1 MQKLGIQLLPPSH
14 FTLPSSATKQTSER
28 PSPKSQLRSGGSPT
42 HCSPQREREGLNSPS
57 SHSGAEYS
65 TATSSS
71 SSRARNGSTTTK
83 SDLHRYSHVNAH
95 ANARVNVEGAPTTAD
110 GHFHDSG
117 LPASLQDPEPCDRER
132 RFRWKRGEDEGEW
145 SRKEGG
151 TSEHYTAEH
160 VIHGMRTS
168 RGTTLATPNVHQARG
183 RPARATLGSKE
194 GTCSE
199 TEGDAVPAGQYW
211 DNTEEIVARSLAR
224 CQKIDKSLEF
234 YAPLRKKWSDSSS
247 ASTSPTSQNSSTSSP
262 SGTERGDEKKIG
274 FAAGNNNSAA
284 PPTIANCTASAAAP
298 KKQQNPA
305 ERELSRPLHHCSTT
319 SNSSTAPKLNGEPD
333 KPCKRQTPT
342 YSKPPTRIALNDL
355 SSVPQG
361 HMRSSKPRN
370 GGCVGQ
376 QQRPPTLTLVCPP
389 RGQVVVPAQETGS
402 GNALRVPTPI
412 DTSSWANE
420 RVTPRQKVYSLTH
433 INCPPLPG
441 LSESERDELCP
452 SLNPPQFDQE
462 REEDEEDINDF
473 DSVQQDSDTESVEPL
488 TGAFAEAVLTG
499 SYTPLSPLSTIASTE
514 QLGVDTRPI
523 LSRQN
528 SSDSDGVVRE
538 KTPPVST
545 TRNDTLLARVL
556 QAEEESRA
564 GVSLTRKLA
573 NKPLLSMF
581 MFMRKYAG

>member
-42 HCSPQREREGLNSPS
+42 HCSPQREREPLNSV
-57 SHSGAEYS
+57 HSGPEYS
-65 TATSSS
+65 TTTSSS
-71 SSRARNGSTTTK
+71 SSRASENGSATTK
-83 SDLHRYSHVNAH
+83 SDYPH
-95 ANARVNVEGAPTTAD
+95 ANARVNVGGALTTAD
-110 GHFHDSG
+110 GHFRDSG

-132 RFRWKRGEDEGEW
+132 RFRWRRGEDEGEW
-145 SRKEGG
+145 SRKEAG

-168 RGTTLATPNVHQARG
+168 RGTLATPNVHHARG
-183 RPARATLGSKE
+183 RPARATLGSRE

-247 ASTSPTSQNSSTSSP
+247 ASTSPTLQQNNSSTSSP
-262 SGTERGDEKKIG
+262 SGTDEKKIG

-284 PPTIANCTASAAAP
+284 PPTIANCTASTAAP
-298 KKQQNPA
+298 KKQQNPV
-305 ERELSRPLHHCSTT
+305 EREVSRPLHHRSTT
-319 SNSSTAPKLNGEPD
+319 SNSSTTPKLNGEPD
-333 KPCKRQTPT
+333 KPCERQTPN
-342 YSKPPTRIALNDL
+342 YNSSVAKPPTRIALNDL

-361 HMRSSKPRN
+361 HVWSSKPRN
-370 GGCVGQ
+370 GGSVGQ

-389 RGQVVVPAQETGS
+389 REQVVVPAQETGS

-420 RVTPRQKVYSLTH
+420 RVITRQTVYSLTH

-441 LSESERDELCP
+441 LSESERDELLP

-473 DSVQQDSDTESVEPL
+473 DSVQQDSDTESVDPL

-514 QLGVDTRPI
+514 QLGVDTRPV
-523 LSRQN
+523 LSTQ
-528 SSDSDGVVRE
+528 SSSGSDGVVRE

-573 NKPLLSMF
+573 NKPLLSYI